1 MIEAV
6 LFDWGG
12 TLMQFAWSDE
22 LLEAGHRAGL
32 AALGRE
38 DEADAI
44 TARFREVHE
53 PLLREPG
60 AADRIDYRLVLRD
73 LLGDATGE
81 ELDSFVRAEHEV
93 WAPSHGLASTTI
105 ALLEALRRRGLK
117 LGVVANAWPEP
128 PDLLREDLDRLGV
141 APLLDVV
148 VFSGEVGARKPDAAI
163 FRHALDALGVEAFAA
178 MFVGDKRVDDIAGA
192 AALGLTTVQAL
203 WFEADENPAGAE
215 PDFMAFTQ
223 MDVLNVVRRLNGD

>member
-1 MIEAV
+1 VIEAV

-73 LLGDATGE
+73 LLGDATDE
-81 ELDSFVRAEHEV
+81 ELDSFVRAEHEA
-93 WAPSHGLASTTI
+93 WAPSHRLASTTI

-117 LGVVANAWPEP
+117 LGVVSNALDPGP
-128 PDLLREDLDRLGV
+128 LMHRDLADTGV
-141 APLLDVV
+141 EVIDNGADK
-148 VFSGEVGARKPDAAI
+148 GEVCASAAITRAGRTSWSPGWQPSGARSCRSRSGTSASPGAI
-163 FRHALDALGVEAFAA
+163 AR
-178 MFVGDKRVDDIAGA
+178 
-192 AALGLTTVQAL
+192 
-203 WFEADENPAGAE
+203 
-215 PDFMAFTQ
+215 
-223 MDVLNVVRRLNGD
+223 